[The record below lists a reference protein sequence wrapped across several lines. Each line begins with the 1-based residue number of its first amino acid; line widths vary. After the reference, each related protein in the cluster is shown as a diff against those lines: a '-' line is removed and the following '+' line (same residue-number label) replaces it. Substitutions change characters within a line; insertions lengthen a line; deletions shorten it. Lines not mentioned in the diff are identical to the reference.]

1 MLIVANKRVKYL
13 LRYVAHADPY
23 SIKVNLLDQ
32 TDHDYKKYGGKCDS
46 CNNFVLE
53 KTSFVCFTRETKFKI
68 RRDSACN
75 TKNVIYLAYCKKCNE
90 QGVRTC
96 AERKPRLRNYKS
108 HIKNKSSTCRIVKH
122 FTDECN
128 DPHDPFKYLGFVI
141 TDFCRT
147 FIKK

>member
-1 MLIVANKRVKYL
+1 MKSFSTETLNFFFRKRRVSNIFDLAKTVWALRVLSRKSTRNFEIKERWALYLTNLLIVANKRVKYL

-68 RRDSACN
+68 RRDS
-75 TKNVIYLAYCKKCNE
+75 TLI
-90 QGVRTC
+90 
-96 AERKPRLRNYKS
+96 RKMLY
-108 HIKNKSSTCRIVKH
+108 T
-122 FTDECN
+122 
-128 DPHDPFKYLGFVI
+128 
-141 TDFCRT
+141 
-147 FIKK
+147 